1 MMARNGDV
9 YFLIQV
15 LKKGAPMNHKYP
27 MNVIKILRETE
38 DLDINDSSR
47 DEELQNIYPEA
58 VLEAVLQHEGI
69 IGYVYTILNWI
80 EDIFKVKLV
89 VDGQEQDIEDFKQ
102 GLHNIFEAQNLSDE
116 ASEQMADVI
125 CTTIQ
130 LER

>member
-1 MMARNGDV
+1 
-9 YFLIQV
+9 
-15 LKKGAPMNHKYP
+15 MNHKYP